1 MRKLAVVAASAVLEP
16 SALPAVVLAGSAI
29 GGVGEVQALRVSH
42 SSSKKAQAG

>member
-29 GGVGEVQALRVSH
+29 GGMGGVQTPRVSH
-42 SSSKKAQAG
+42 SPSKKAQAG